1 MIKKILYLLRNETK
15 VLYTLHKM
23 KILNYSI
30 EELRENGGYHT
41 ATEIYHQPR
50 LWHKIYAEIFLQ
62 KTHIQKFID
71 GVFRNEK
78 LHIILTGAGTSAFIG
93 LSLQGSFSRSWKKFT
108 SSIST
113 TDLVSHPFD
122 YLYPEV
128 PTLMVSFARSGNSPE
143 SVAAVALADQICKK
157 CYHLI
162 ITCDKS
168 GELAKY
174 QSKLEKFVFVL
185 PPEANDQSLAMTS
198 SFTGMLLAGILITRL
213 KEIQELE
220 NKINL
225 LCSYGE
231 KILNSYTNLISSIAE
246 LNFQRAVFLGSGP
259 QFGTATESQ
268 LKLQELTDG
277 KIICKTDSFL
287 GFRHGPKAVVDNTTL
302 IMYLFSNQPYVSK
315 YETDLVHAMKKG
327 KNALIEIG
335 IMETRCNSIVLD
347 KEIVLGVANSLDEDL
362 LAVCSVIPAQM
373 LGFFKSIKLGLR
385 PDSPSESGAIS
396 RVVQGVNIYPL

>member
-1 MIKKILYLLRNETK
+1 MIKKTLYLLRNETK
-15 VLYTLHKM
+15 VLYTSKM
-23 KILNYSI
+23 KILNYAI

-41 ATEIYHQPR
+41 ATEIYHQPQ
-50 LWHKIYAEIFLQ
+50 LWWKIYEEIFLQ
-62 KTHIQKFID
+62 KAHIQKFTD
-71 GVFRNEK
+71 NAFRDEN

-93 LSLQGSFSRSWKKFT
+93 LSLQGSFKRSWNKFT
-108 SSIST
+108 STIST

-157 CYHLI
+157 CHHLI
-162 ITCDKS
+162 ITCDKA

-174 QSKLEKFVFVL
+174 QTKLDKFVFVL

-213 KEIQELE
+213 KVLHEFES
-220 NKINL
+220 KINL
-225 LCSYGE
+225 LCRYGE
-231 KILNSYTNLISSIAE
+231 KIVGSYTDLISSIAE

-259 QFGTATESQ
+259 LFGTATESQ

-287 GFRHGPKAVVDNTTL
+287 GFRHGPKAVVDNTAL
-302 IMYLFSNQPYVSK
+302 VMYLFSNQPYVSK
-315 YETDLVHAMKKG
+315 YEDDLVHAMKKG
-327 KNALIEIG
+327 KNALIEVG
-335 IMETRCNSIVLD
+335 IMECRSTSIALD
-347 KEIVLGVANSLDEDL
+347 REIILGVANSLDEDL